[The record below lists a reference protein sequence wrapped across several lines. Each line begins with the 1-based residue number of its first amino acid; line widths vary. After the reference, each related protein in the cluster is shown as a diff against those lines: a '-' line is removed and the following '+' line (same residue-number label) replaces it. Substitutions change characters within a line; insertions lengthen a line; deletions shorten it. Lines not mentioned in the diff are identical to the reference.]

1 MIWFYVETWEMIPRR
16 PEIDEFIPTGKDGR
30 MTLQL
35 FLSATL
41 RKQIPDYEP
50 SHGILVERAAG
61 MTIEDLCREMNIP
74 VEKVKI
80 IMVNGRS
87 RGFNEILKGD
97 ERVAL
102 FPPVGGG

>member
-1 MIWFYVETWEMIPRR
+1 MICFYVNKGEMIPWR
-16 PEIDEFIPTGKDGR
+16 PKIDEFVFTGKDGR
-30 MTLQL
+30 MALQL

-41 RKQIPDYEP
+41 RKHIPDYAP
-50 SHGILVERAAG
+50 SQGILVEKAAG

-87 RGFNEILKGD
+87 RGFNEALNGD

>member
-1 MIWFYVETWEMIPRR
+1 MICFYVNKGEMIPWR
-16 PEIDEFIPTGKDGR
+16 PKIDEFVFTGKDGR
-30 MTLQL
+30 MALQL

-50 SHGILVERAAG
+50 SQGILVERAAG

-87 RGFNEILKGD
+87 RGFNEILNGD